1 MFNMK
6 YILLFLLFFILNNIL
21 FSQKEG
27 NNWYFGM
34 NAGLNFN
41 TDPPTAL
48 TNGQLNTW
56 EGCATVSDKNGNIL
70 FYTDGQKVYNKTH
83 TVMYNGTDLYGNF
96 SSTQS
101 AIIVPKPGT
110 YNPSL
115 KRYNIYYIFTVDAVE
130 SSTYGI
136 CYSIVDMSL
145 DNGLGGII
153 NKNVHLIGTA
163 TTEKI
168 CAVRHANGCD
178 YWIICKPAD
187 NNSFYS
193 YLLTSSGLNT
203 TPIISNTGP
212 TITKGGGYMKSS
224 SDFSMLAIAQYASTS
239 GLGIHVYDFDNNSGY
254 LSLKFTDTPIIPN
267 TTNNT
272 YYGIEFSPSNQF
284 LYFTALNSPDIYQ
297 YNLLVSNNIDFQN
310 SRTIIGTTSNT
321 YHYKVSAL
329 QLASNGKIYVA
340 LENQSKLAVINNPNL
355 QGTACNFSDMAQDL
369 AGKKCQLGLP
379 TFPNSYLFP
388 PNSIIFNDSV
398 CINDTVIFS
407 LSENNYISIE
417 WNFFNLNNPTN
428 LYNSS
433 NDQTP
438 AIVFND
444 PGRYIINAILETPC
458 QTDTIYDTITV
469 ISQIID
475 ISAIDDTIC
484 KGQSTTLM
492 VNGANSYLWSN
503 GQSGSNISVSPMAT
517 TTYSVT
523 GVNNFGCPGVGSITI
538 YVNHGFDI
546 SYTVSPEIC
555 SQNNGNIILEIAGGN
570 APFNYSWSTGSSDSL
585 INNLSS
591 GIYRVTVSD
600 ANGCVE
606 TANITIDYHSTVFAN
621 FHYIPT
627 NITIDNPIVSFIN
640 NSSGGTIFFWDFGDG
655 NSSNEYS
662 PNHTYAAIGTYTVM
676 LIVSDDQNCIDT
688 AIDIIEIKDFTTL
701 YLPNVIT
708 PNNDGQND
716 VFHIFATNI
725 ELDDYSIR
733 IFNRWGNQLFYST
746 DPSKGWDGKYNGK
759 LVPMGVYY
767 YIIIFVDSQHHNR
780 HVLQG
785 EITVIY

>member
-1 MFNMK
+1 MYKAK
-6 YILLFLLFFILNNIL
+6 YIIIFFIILIKYEAL

-27 NNWYFGM
+27 NNWYFGT

-48 TNGQLNTW
+48 TNGQLNTY
-56 EGCATVSDKNGNIL
+56 EGCASISDKNGNL
-70 FYTDGQKVYNKTH
+70 LLYTDGMTVYDKMHN
-83 TVMYNGTDLYGNF
+83 VMPNGSGLLGHS

-110 YNPSL
+110 YNPTL
-115 KRYNIYYIFTVDAVE
+115 KRFDIYYIFTVDAHE
-130 SSTYGI
+130 SNQNGI
-136 CYSIVDMSL
+136 RYSIVDMTL
-145 DNGLGGII
+145 NNGNGDITT
-153 NKNVHLIGTA
+153 KNVHLLGTA

-168 CAVRHANGCD
+168 CAVRHAIGCD
-178 YWIICKPAD
+178 YWIICIPVNS
-187 NNSFYS
+187 NNFYA
-193 YLLTSSGLNT
+193 YLLNSSGLVT
-203 TPIISNTGP
+203 SPVISITGP
-212 TITKGGGYMKSS
+212 TFENKIGYMKVSPNGEYI
-224 SDFSMLAIAQYASTS
+224 AIAQCGGSNH
-239 GLGIHVYDFDNNSGY
+239 GIFVYDFDKNTGVV
-254 LSLKFTDTPIIPN
+254 SLKFSDTPILSGSSCN
-267 TTNNT
+267 
-272 YYGIEFSPSNQF
+272 YGVEFSPNNKF
-284 LYFTALNSPDIYQ
+284 LYLTTLSIKDIYQ
-297 YNLLVSNNIDFQN
+297 YNLDVSSNIDFKN
-310 SRTIIGTTSNT
+310 SRTLIGTISNN
-321 YHYKVSAL
+321 YNYKIGTL
-329 QLASNGKIYVA
+329 QLASNNKIYVA

-355 QGTACNFSDMAQDL
+355 QGIACNFVDMAQDL

-379 TFPNSYLFP
+379 NFPNSYQFP
-388 PNSIIFNDSV
+388 PYSIIFNDSI
-398 CINDTVIFS
+398 CINDTAIFS
-407 LSENNYISIE
+407 LSDNDYISIE

-428 LYNSS
+428 LYASS

-444 PGRYIINAILETPC
+444 PGKYIINAIIETPC
-458 QTDTIYDTITV
+458 QTDTIHDTITV

-484 KGQSTTLM
+484 KGQTTTLM

-503 GQSGSNISVSPMAT
+503 GQSGSNISVSPMTT

-538 YVNHGFDI
+538 YVNYGFDI
-546 SYTVSPEIC
+546 SYTASPEIC
-555 SQNNGNIILEIAGGN
+555 NQNNGNIILEIANGTP
-570 APFNYSWSTGSSDSL
+570 PFNYSWSTGSSDSL

-600 ANGCVE
+600 ANGCVK
-606 TANITIDYHSTVFAN
+606 TASITVDHHSTVFAN

-655 NSSNEYS
+655 NTSNEYS

-688 AIDIIEIKDFTTL
+688 AIDIIEIKDFSTL

-708 PNNDGQND
+708 PNDDGQND
-716 VFHIFATNI
+716 VFHILATNI

-746 DPSKGWDGKYNGK
+746 DVSKGWDAKYNGK

-767 YIIIFVDSQHHNR
+767 YIIAYIDSQHHNR
-780 HVLQG
+780 HVIQG

>member
-27 NNWYFGM
+27 NNWYFGT
-34 NAGLNFN
+34 NAGLSFN
-41 TDPPTAL
+41 TDPPTPL
-48 TNGQLNTW
+48 TNGQLDTY
-56 EGCATVSDKNGNIL
+56 EGCATVSDKNGNLL
-70 FYTDGQKVYNKTH
+70 FYTDGMTVYDKMHNI
-83 TVMYNGTDLYGNF
+83 MPNGSNLFGHS

-110 YNPSL
+110 YDPTL
-115 KRYNIYYIFTVDAVE
+115 KRFDIYYIFTVDAHE
-130 SSTYGI
+130 TNLHGI
-136 CYSIVDMSL
+136 SYSIVDMTL
-145 DNGLGGII
+145 NNGKGDII
-153 NKNVHLIGTA
+153 TKNVHLLGTA

-168 CAVRHANGCD
+168 SAVRHANGCD
-178 YWIICKPAD
+178 YWIICIPVNS
-187 NNSFYS
+187 NNFYA
-193 YLLTSSGLNT
+193 YLLNSSGLVNS
-203 TPIISNTGP
+203 PVISNVGQEYENK
-212 TITKGGGYMKSS
+212 IGYMKISPNGEY
-224 SDFSMLAIAQYASTS
+224 IAVAQCGGSNY
-239 GLGIHVYDFDNNSGY
+239 GIFVYDFDKNNGTVSF
-254 LSLKFTDTPIIPN
+254 KFYDTPMIGG
-267 TTNNT
+267 TTC
-272 YYGIEFSPSNQF
+272 YYGVEFSPNNQF
-284 LYFTALNSPDIYQ
+284 LYFTTLSIKDIYQ
-297 YNLLVSNNIDFQN
+297 YNLDVLSNIDFKN
-310 SRTIIGTTSNT
+310 SRTLIGTISNNYNYMIGT
-321 YHYKVSAL
+321 L

-503 GQSGSNISVSPMAT
+503 GQSGSNISVSPMTT

-523 GVNNFGCPGVGSITI
+523 GVNNFGCPGVCSITI

-606 TANITIDYHSTVFAN
+606 TANITVDYHSTVFAN

-655 NSSNEYS
+655 NTSSEYS
-662 PNHTYAAIGTYTVM
+662 PNHTYEAIGTYTVM
-676 LIVSDDQNCIDT
+676 LIVSDDQSCIDT

-780 HVLQG
+780 HTLQG